1 MEVPPAR
8 SSSKPM
14 PLPHPLPLPHEEEA
28 APSSSDQATTDAIWS
43 ELADRILRSRSRMD
57 ETPARSSSEPM
68 PLPHKD
74 DAAYSARRDAVPV
87 KMGGGPD
94 SASLEAETEDP
105 ITALLGPM
113 GRLLRRLH
121 SLEASDHPLPKGFT
135 ANGIRLLR
143 EGLEGL
149 CDHLK
154 GLPEADLDNP
164 GFTPKWWTKEV
175 RELAYDAEDFF
186 DEVMQSVAG
195 GGGAGISRSAPL
207 STTTIFGVTSKRKQ
221 RLPQIA
227 QDFSHLMARVDD
239 ARGRCKNFHLAPE
252 TAIKSDH
259 GQAST
264 SGHTPE
270 LPLNLPVSTVSIS
283 NVHVNTAGH
292 SLVGVEEPMKK
303 LVNLLAFSDDQQKQL
318 KVIPIFGSAGVG
330 KTTVARA
337 IYHQFGGEF
346 QCRAFV
352 RVSRNPDMRRL
363 LTSVLSQTK
372 APRTHSF
379 SDAQDLIDSI
389 IKHLQGKR
397 YFIVVDDLWTASV
410 WDIISRA
417 LPYGDCCSRIL
428 TTTQIEDVALACS
441 GYESEYIFNLDP
453 LNSGESRK
461 LFFDSVFGSECET
474 GCPEE
479 FKVVV
484 DRIIRKCGGLPLST
498 LNIASLL
505 LPSKPNPA
513 KWEKVESSLPS
524 TLGTNPTS
532 NGMKDVIILVYDKLP
547 LHLKTCLLYVGMYP
561 EGYTIS
567 KDDLEK
573 QWVAESFVSDAE
585 HGYFSELLRRG
596 MIQPVDTNY
605 HGEVLSCTVNHMVLD
620 LIRHK
625 SMEDN
630 FIITVNYLES
640 TIGFPDKARRLSIQF
655 GGAKSVKIPES
666 IIMSQVRSLFFCGF
680 SGCVP
685 SIPDYGLL
693 RVLILHIWA
702 DQDKMSLDLT
712 GIGELCLLRYVQVE
726 CNITVNLPDK
736 IQGLRYLETL
746 QIDGRLSAVPSD
758 IGDLEK
764 LRHLRLP
771 IQANLRDLCGLAN
784 LQDLH
789 LTCSTIHPVDNLE
802 DNMKYLGTVLEK
814 LNNLKS
820 LTLTSLRSSPVNT
833 SRMSISCHGLS
844 YVSPALAHL
853 ERLELL
859 PWICIFP
866 SLPKW
871 LETLSK
877 LCSLKV
883 AVREFLNS
891 DIDIVKG
898 LPALTALSL
907 YVQAA
912 PAERIVFGK
921 AGFSALK
928 YFTLKCSEP
937 LLKFEAGAMPNLRKL
952 NLVFNAH
959 EVQHDAAPICIEHLA
974 GLKEIS
980 AKIVGAGAAG
990 TKSALGIYVRNDPK
1004 NPKINDQLVNWKFF
1018 ADEDRIMAPQRHAG
1032 PIIEELGE
1040 ILEENTE
1047 YEYEGEDENRQ
1058 QPDSGISTLL
1068 ESSPVPPW
1076 RPSDGRYGWRI
1087 LSAWARARP
1096 TLKSGP
1102 RTTLKAAC
1110 EGSNSLPWWH
1120 HLAPSN
1126 TGMFSRRRR
1135 KHESSLTASSSPT
1148 FLASR
1153 LTGGSSQTFSASKPS
1168 SVNTFSSANTYSSA
1182 NTGCEIMQS
1191 AKVKAVSYNALR
1203 FATRNFSPDS
1213 MLGEGGFGSVYKGWL
1228 DERTLSACQPGTGIP
1243 VAVKKLNPEGFQG
1256 HGEWLAEVNYLGRLC
1271 HPNLLKLIGY
1281 CIEDEYRVLVYE
1293 WMPRGSLDNHL
1304 FRRGFEPLSWNIR
1317 MKVALGAAQ
1326 GLSFLHEEAE
1336 IPVIYGDFKT
1346 SNILLDSEYN
1356 AKLSDFGLEKDGP
1369 IGDKIRVSTRVMGTY
1384 GYAAPEYVMT
1394 GHFTSKSDVYSF
1406 GVVLLEM
1413 MSGRRSMDKNGP
1425 NGEHNLVEWARPFLG
1440 ERQGF
1445 YKLVD
1450 SLVGERQGF
1459 YKLADP
1465 RLEGNFSVKGAQKAA
1480 QLARACLSRDPKA
1493 RPLMS
1498 QVVEALKPLVNLKD
1512 MASSSYL
1519 YQTMQAERMT
1529 HSSSMNS

>member
-1 MEVPPAR
+1 M
-8 SSSKPM
+8 
-14 PLPHPLPLPHEEEA
+14 
-28 APSSSDQATTDAIWS
+28 
-43 ELADRILRSRSRMD
+43 
-57 ETPARSSSEPM
+57 
-68 PLPHKD
+68 
-74 DAAYSARRDAVPV
+74 
-87 KMGGGPD
+87 
-94 SASLEAETEDP
+94 EDP
-105 ITALLGPM
+105 VTASLGPM

-270 LPLNLPVSTVSIS
+270 LPLNLPVSTVS
-283 NVHVNTAGH
+283 TAGH

-363 LTSVLSQTK
+363 LTSILSQIK
-372 APRTHSF
+372 APGAGAHTF
-379 SDAQDLIDSI
+379 SDVQDLIDCI
-389 IKHLQGKR
+389 IKHLHQKR

-513 KWEKVESSLPS
+513 FQQWEKVESSLPS
-524 TLGTNPTS
+524 TLRTNPTS

-585 HGYFSELLRRG
+585 HGYFNELLRRG

-655 GGAKSVKIPES
+655 GGAKSAKIPES

-702 DQDKMSLDLT
+702 DQDKMSFDLT
-712 GIGELCLLRYVQVE
+712 RIGELCRLRYVQVE

-746 QIDGRLSAVPSD
+746 QIDGRISAVPSD
-758 IGDLEK
+758 IGNLEK

-771 IQANLRDLCGLAN
+771 NQVNVRDLGGLVN

-789 LTCSTIHPVDNLE
+789 LTCSTVHQVDNLE
-802 DNMKYLGTVLEK
+802 DNMKYLSTVLEK
-814 LNNLKS
+814 LSNLKS
-820 LTLTSLRSSPVNT
+820 LTLTSLCSYPVNT

-844 YVSPALAHL
+844 SVSPAPAHL

-877 LCSLKV
+877 LYSLK
-883 AVREFLNS
+883 
-891 DIDIVKG
+891 
-898 LPALTALSL
+898 
-907 YVQAA
+907 AA

-952 NLVFNAH
+952 NLVFNVH
-959 EVQHDAAPICIEHLA
+959 EVQHGAAPICIEHLA

-990 TKSALGIYVRNDPK
+990 TESTLGIYVRNDPK

-1018 ADEDRIMAPQRHAG
+1018 ADEDRIMAPPRHAG
-1032 PIIEELGE
+1032 PVIEELGE
-1040 ILEENTE
+1040 ILEEITE

-1126 TGMFSRRRR
+1126 TGMFSRSRR

-1168 SVNTFSSANTYSSA
+1168 SVNTFSSANTSSSA
-1182 NTGCEIMQS
+1182 NTGCEIVQS
-1191 AKVKAVSYNALR
+1191 AKVKAFSYNALR
-1203 FATRNFSPDS
+1203 FATRNFPPDGV
-1213 MLGEGGFGSVYKGWL
+1213 LGEGGFGSVYKGWL

-1317 MKVALGAAQ
+1317 MKVALGAAK
-1326 GLSFLHEEAE
+1326 GLAYLHSAE
-1336 IPVIYGDFKT
+1336 VNVIYRDFKP
-1346 SNILLDSEYN
+1346 SHILLDTDYT
-1356 AKLSDFGLEKDGP
+1356 AKLSDFGLAKDGP
-1369 IGDKIRVSTRVMGTY
+1369 VGEDSHVTTRVMGTY
-1384 GYAAPEYVMT
+1384 GYAAPEYVST
-1394 GHFTSKSDVYSF
+1394 GHLTAKCDVYGF

-1413 MSGRRSMDKNGP
+1413 LCGRRALDTNRAP
-1425 NGEHNLVEWARPFLG
+1425 AELNLVGWARPNLTSKRGIFRVIDKKLG
-1440 ERQGF
+1440 GRYSINGAR
-1445 YKLVD
+1445 KIAN
-1450 SLVGERQGF
+1450 
-1459 YKLADP
+1459 LAVACLHVEGNMRPTMDYVVSI
-1465 RLEGNFSVKGAQKAA
+1465 LEGVQDSSDRRKKAA
-1480 QLARACLSRDPKA
+1480 AKKHQEPKSA
-1493 RPLMS
+1493 G
-1498 QVVEALKPLVNLKD
+1498 
-1512 MASSSYL
+1512 
-1519 YQTMQAERMT
+1519 RMT
-1529 HSSSMNS
+1529 APSADAGTARVRRPKSSGDLGNKAASHSNQESEPVI

>member
-1 MEVPPAR
+1 M
-8 SSSKPM
+8 
-14 PLPHPLPLPHEEEA
+14 
-28 APSSSDQATTDAIWS
+28 
-43 ELADRILRSRSRMD
+43 
-57 ETPARSSSEPM
+57 
-68 PLPHKD
+68 
-74 DAAYSARRDAVPV
+74 
-87 KMGGGPD
+87 
-94 SASLEAETEDP
+94 EDP
-105 ITALLGPM
+105 ITASLGPM

-121 SLEASDHPLPKGFT
+121 SLEASQQPLPEGLS
-135 ANGIRLLR
+135 ASGIRLLR

-149 CDHLK
+149 CNHLK

-186 DEVMQSVAG
+186 DEVMQSGAG
-195 GGGAGISRSAPL
+195 GGIGRSAPL

-227 QDFSHLMARVDD
+227 QDFSLLMARVDD
-239 ARGRCKNFHLAPE
+239 ARERCKIFQFAPE

-264 SGHTPE
+264 SRHTPG
-270 LPLNLPVSTVSIS
+270 LSIDLPVSTV
-283 NVHVNTAGH
+283 GR

-303 LVNLLAFSDDQQKQL
+303 LVNLLAFGDDQQKQL
-318 KVIPIFGSAGVG
+318 KVIPIFGSAGAG
-330 KTTVARA
+330 KTTVART
-337 IYHQFGGEF
+337 IYHQYGGQF

-363 LTSVLSQTK
+363 LTSILSQIK
-372 APRTHSF
+372 APGAHTF
-379 SDAQDLIDSI
+379 SDAQDLIDCI
-389 IKHLQGKR
+389 IKHLHQKR

-417 LPYGDCCSRIL
+417 FPYGDCCSRVL

-441 GYESEYIFNLDP
+441 GYESEYIFNLEP
-453 LNSGESRK
+453 LNNGESRK
-461 LFFDSVFGSECET
+461 LFFDTVFGSECET
-474 GCPEE
+474 GFPEE
-479 FKVVV
+479 FEVVV

-513 KWEKVESSLPS
+513 FQQWEKVASSLPS
-524 TLGTNPTS
+524 TLRTNPTS
-532 NGMKDVIILVYDKLP
+532 NGMKDVIVLVYDKLP

-585 HGYFSELLRRG
+585 HGYFNELLRRG

-640 TIGFPDKARRLSIQF
+640 TIGLPDKARRLSIQF
-655 GGAKSVKIPES
+655 GGAKSAKIPES
-666 IIMSQVRSLFFCGF
+666 IRMSQVRSFFFCGF

-702 DQDKMSLDLT
+702 DQDKMSFDLT
-712 GIGELCLLRYVQVE
+712 GIRELCRLRYVQVE

-771 IQANLRDLCGLAN
+771 NQANVRDLGGLVN

-789 LTCSTIHPVDNLE
+789 LTCSTMHPVDILE

-814 LNNLKS
+814 LSKLKS

-844 YVSPALAHL
+844 RVSPAPAHL

-877 LCSLKV
+877 LCSLK
-883 AVREFLNS
+883 
-891 DIDIVKG
+891 
-898 LPALTALSL
+898 
-907 YVQAA
+907 AA
-912 PAERIVFGK
+912 PAGRIVFGK

-928 YFTLKCSEP
+928 YFMLKCSEP

-990 TKSALGIYVRNDPK
+990 TESALRIYVRNDPK
-1004 NPKINDQLVNWKFF
+1004 NPKINGQLVNWKFF
-1018 ADEDRIMAPQRHAG
+1018 ADEDIIRAPPRHAG
-1032 PIIEELGE
+1032 PVIEELGE

-1068 ESSPVPPW
+1068 ESSPAPPW
-1076 RPSDGRYGWRI
+1076 RPPDRRYGWRI
-1087 LSAWARARP
+1087 LSVWARARP
-1096 TLKSGP
+1096 TMKTGP
-1102 RTTLKAAC
+1102 QTTLKAAY
-1110 EGSNSLPWWH
+1110 EGSDSLPWWH

-1126 TGMFSRRRR
+1126 TDNGQ
-1135 KHESSLTASSSPT
+1135 LTIA
-1148 FLASR
+1148 FFI
-1153 LTGGSSQTFSASKPS
+1153 Q
-1168 SVNTFSSANTYSSA
+1168 
-1182 NTGCEIMQS
+1182 
-1191 AKVKAVSYNALR
+1191 
-1203 FATRNFSPDS
+1203 
-1213 MLGEGGFGSVYKGWL
+1213 
-1228 DERTLSACQPGTGIP
+1228 
-1243 VAVKKLNPEGFQG
+1243 
-1256 HGEWLAEVNYLGRLC
+1256 
-1271 HPNLLKLIGY
+1271 
-1281 CIEDEYRVLVYE
+1281 
-1293 WMPRGSLDNHL
+1293 
-1304 FRRGFEPLSWNIR
+1304 
-1317 MKVALGAAQ
+1317 
-1326 GLSFLHEEAE
+1326 
-1336 IPVIYGDFKT
+1336 
-1346 SNILLDSEYN
+1346 
-1356 AKLSDFGLEKDGP
+1356 
-1369 IGDKIRVSTRVMGTY
+1369 
-1384 GYAAPEYVMT
+1384 
-1394 GHFTSKSDVYSF
+1394 
-1406 GVVLLEM
+1406 
-1413 MSGRRSMDKNGP
+1413 
-1425 NGEHNLVEWARPFLG
+1425 
-1440 ERQGF
+1440 
-1445 YKLVD
+1445 
-1450 SLVGERQGF
+1450 
-1459 YKLADP
+1459 
-1465 RLEGNFSVKGAQKAA
+1465 
-1480 QLARACLSRDPKA
+1480 
-1493 RPLMS
+1493 S
-1498 QVVEALKPLVNLKD
+1498 QVVVQNFL
-1512 MASSSYL
+1512 
-1519 YQTMQAERMT
+1519 
-1529 HSSSMNS
+1529 